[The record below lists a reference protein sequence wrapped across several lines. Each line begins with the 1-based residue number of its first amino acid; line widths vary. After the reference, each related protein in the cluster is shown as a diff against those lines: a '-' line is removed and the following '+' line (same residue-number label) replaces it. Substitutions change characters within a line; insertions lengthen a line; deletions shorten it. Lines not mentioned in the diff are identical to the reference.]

1 MRTSS
6 FILAAIL
13 LAAGCSKR
21 PEGILS
27 EKEMVSLMADIQ
39 IAEAME
45 ESGRRVNT
53 DGNMDRE
60 LLGRGVLL
68 AHGVSMEQMD
78 STLAW
83 YGRNM
88 DEYAK
93 LYKKVDEELR
103 RRQTRYGREAGE
115 TENAGPSSDLWPYG
129 RNLVLTDQSLTDGIV
144 AVLPGTD
151 VAPGDKL
158 TWKMRASGGASRTM
172 TLGVDYEDGS
182 TSIVRNTSGNS
193 FDKWMETSLQ
203 TDSTLTVSGIFAV
216 LNVDGQGKKVF
227 LDSIRLTHQPMKI
240 DEYHHINYQRRVGA
254 PAHKVILPPDTA
266 ATDTVATKPL
276 PLRATKN
283 LNNVK

>member
-1 MRTSS
+1 M
-6 FILAAIL
+6 AAIL

-21 PEGILS
+21 PKGILS

-45 ESGRRVNT
+45 ETGRRT
-53 DGNMDRE
+53 DANGGTDRE

-93 LYKKVDEELR
+93 LYKKVDDELR

-115 TENAGPSSDLWPYG
+115 TENSGPSSDLWPYG
-129 RNLVLTDQSLTDGIV
+129 RNLVLSDQSLTDGIV

-151 VAPGDKL
+151 ITPGDKL
-158 TWKMRASGGASRTM
+158 IWKMRALGGSSRTL

-182 TSIVRNTSGNS
+182 TSIVRNVSGNS
-193 FDKWMETSLQ
+193 FDKWMEASLQ

-227 LDSIRLTHQPMKI
+227 LDSIQLTHQPMKV
-240 DEYHHINYQRRVGA
+240 DEYHHINYQRRVA
-254 PAHKVILPPDTA
+254 PPAHKVILQPDTA
-266 ATDTVATKPL
+266 TTDTVATKPL
-276 PLRATKN
+276 PLRKAKN
-283 LNNVK
+283 INNVK